1 MFQAANY
8 DFYVTQKNLCC
19 RDLERIDFPVFQASV
34 VDSHPARISPIPTP
48 ISNDVDEKIKDSNFT
63 NSSSHGNTLSKP
75 ELSQGEFSKTEFLF
89 VFLSNSKGLGQ
100 QLYQHQVGWGYMLDF
115 YLSKFKFI
123 HKIDS
128 EFVIFLNC

>member
-19 RDLERIDFPVFQASV
+19 RDLERIDFPVFQASII
-34 VDSHPARISPIPTP
+34 DSHPARISPIPTP

-75 ELSQGEFSKTEFLF
+75 ELSQGEFSYQIQKDLAYKSLPD
-89 VFLSNSKGLGQ
+89 LSETNTIRL
-100 QLYQHQVGWGYMLDF
+100 VWDRCWI
-115 YLSKFKFI
+115 FI
-123 HKIDS
+123 
-128 EFVIFLNC
+128 